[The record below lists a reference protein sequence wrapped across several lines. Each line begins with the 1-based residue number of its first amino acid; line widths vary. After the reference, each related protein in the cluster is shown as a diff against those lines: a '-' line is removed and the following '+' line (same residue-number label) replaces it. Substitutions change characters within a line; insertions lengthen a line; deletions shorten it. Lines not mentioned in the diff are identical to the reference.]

1 MREAGANA
9 IFTTR
14 THPRRRKL
22 ALRTIA
28 SLFSQN
34 WCHNS
39 LGMDRPI
46 VLLAS
51 LLPALLVP
59 SCSKFAGNLP
69 KPNIVVSVDGSG
81 DFKTIQ
87 AAIASIPAINRERI
101 VVFVKNGTYREK
113 IRVDASFVTL
123 RGQSRKGTRI
133 EFSQLQDDFVAHP
146 DDLGAAVINLNR
158 ANDFVLE
165 NLTVENTASNMLAH
179 TFTVY
184 GTGDRTVIVDCN
196 VLSHGGDTVSLGP
209 GKPGRYYH
217 ARCNFSGS
225 VDFAC
230 PRGWC
235 YVTDCSFHAYA
246 KTAAVWHDGS
256 FDPDMKFVL
265 RNCRF
270 DGATSFSL
278 GRHHVDAQFYFL
290 DCKFSAKMRD
300 KPIRRVTFPL
310 KGGPP
315 TDADIQRNADLDK
328 QNVWGERSYFYNC
341 HRNGGDF
348 DWFANN
354 LSSASGS
361 PKPREITAAWT
372 FGGKWKPENESGP
385 IIQQLRVIRGQIA
398 LVFSEPVTVKGKP
411 RLRMRSSGVADY
423 VSGSGTD
430 TLLFG
435 QPSDSDDQV
444 RTVDL
449 NGAAIIACEASATL
463 RPADLSLRA
472 AQKFMTKFYEPF
484 RGRYGW
490 APLRVTSSRSAD
502 RPQGFRQLI
511 NGLIV
516 APEIML
522 CKTQCHDDGYGY
534 TEKRGLPREIA
545 FNIDY

>member
-1 MREAGANA
+1 
-9 IFTTR
+9 
-14 THPRRRKL
+14 
-22 ALRTIA
+22 
-28 SLFSQN
+28 
-34 WCHNS
+34 
-39 LGMDRPI
+39 MDRRI
-46 VLLAS
+46 VLLAL

-69 KPNIVVSVDGSG
+69 KPDIVVSADGSG

-87 AAIASIPAINRERI
+87 AAIASIPAINRERV
-101 VVFVKNGTYREK
+101 VVFVQNGTYREK

-123 RGQSRKGTRI
+123 RGQSRKR
-133 EFSQLQDDFVAHP
+133 
-146 DDLGAAVINLNR
+146 VINLNR

-179 TFTVY
+179 AFTIY

-196 VLSHGGDTVSLGP
+196 VLSHSADTVSLGT
-209 GKPGRYYH
+209 GEPGRYYH

-225 VDFAC
+225 VDFVC

-235 YVTDCSFHAYA
+235 YVADCSFYAYK

-256 FDPDMKFVL
+256 SDPDMKFVL

-270 DGATSFSL
+270 DGATGFSL

-300 KPIRRVTFPL
+300 KPIQRVIYPL
-310 KGGPP
+310 KSGPA
-315 TDADIQRNADLDK
+315 TEADIQRNADSDK
-328 QNVWGERSYFYNC
+328 QNLWGDRAYFYNC

-354 LSSASGS
+354 LSSAPGS
-361 PKPREITAAWT
+361 PKPKEITTAWT
-372 FGGKWKPENESGP
+372 FGGKWNPENESGP
-385 IIQQLRVIRGQIA
+385 MIQQLRVMRGQIA
-398 LVFSEPVTVKGKP
+398 VVFSEPVTVKGKP

-435 QPSDSDDQV
+435 QPSDSDDEV

-449 NGAAIIACEASATL
+449 NGGAIIACAASATL

-472 AQKFMTKFYEPF
+472 PQKFTTKSYEPF
-484 RGRYGW
+484 RAATDGR
-490 APLRVTSSRSAD
+490 LSDS
-502 RPQGFRQLI
+502 
-511 NGLIV
+511 
-516 APEIML
+516 
-522 CKTQCHDDGYGY
+522 
-534 TEKRGLPREIA
+534 
-545 FNIDY
+545 